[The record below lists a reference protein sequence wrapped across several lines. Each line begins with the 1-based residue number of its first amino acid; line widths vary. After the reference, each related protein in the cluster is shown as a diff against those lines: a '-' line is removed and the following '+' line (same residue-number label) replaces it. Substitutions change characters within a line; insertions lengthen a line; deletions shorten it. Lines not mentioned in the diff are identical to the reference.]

1 MHVGVMSVLQLYCL
15 ASINH
20 VKLSLV
26 LANVQLARAAVREL
40 KRSQD
45 QRKIH
50 NKRLKG
56 KQTDPQIMDGS
67 VNFL

>member
-15 ASINH
+15 ASIKH